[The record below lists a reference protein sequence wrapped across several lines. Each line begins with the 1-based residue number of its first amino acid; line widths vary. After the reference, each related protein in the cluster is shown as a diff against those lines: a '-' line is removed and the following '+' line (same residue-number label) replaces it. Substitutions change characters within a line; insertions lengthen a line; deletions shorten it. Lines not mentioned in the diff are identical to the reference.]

1 MEMGA
6 DNAIVI
12 RVSGLVQG
20 VGFRPTVWRL
30 ARELGLEGDVRND
43 GAGVVIRL
51 WGDEENRARFLAR
64 LEQESPPLARID
76 GIETAPLTSGDGDRP
91 GGFQIALSGAG
102 AIRTGIVPDAA
113 VCGECRKEI
122 LDSSDRRHR
131 YPFTN
136 CTHCGPRF
144 SILRA
149 IPYDRANTSMDRF
162 PMCPICRQEYD
173 DPANRRFHAQ
183 PNACPDCGPRIWLEE
198 HQGRVV
204 PQDEEVVATAAR
216 LIREGKIVAIK
227 GIGGFHLACDAA
239 NEEAVAELRRRKGR
253 YHKPFAL
260 MARDEGVIAGSCYL
274 EDEERRL
281 LHSTAAP
288 IVLLKQRENHTLA
301 ASLAPGQDTLG
312 FMLPYTPLHVLLMEA
327 VPGPIVLTSGN
338 PSEEP
343 QLIANETARE
353 RLAPIADYFLMHDR
367 EILNRVDDSVVRVMA
382 GRGRVIRRARGY
394 APAPLLLPPGFEE
407 ADAIT
412 ALGGELKN
420 TFCILKEGKAIL
432 SQHLGDLENPE
443 SYRAFQTTLSLYN
456 DLYQHRPNALAVD
469 LHPGYR
475 STRFGRELAQRN
487 GVRLLVI
494 QHHHAHLAACMAENG
509 WGLEAG
515 AVLGVVLDGLGYGPD
530 ATLWGGE
537 FLLGDYCGYE
547 RLAYL
552 KPVPMIGG
560 AQAVL
565 QPWRSGYAHLLQCV
579 GKEELEGYRAT
590 EWIRFLDSKP
600 LAVLEGMIEQGL
612 NAPLSSSAG
621 RLFDAV
627 AAVLGICRER
637 IHYEGQAAMEL
648 EAIIPHWLVQKV
660 EPYPFRLDRE
670 EEGAA
675 RLNPAPMWRALLEDL
690 LKGRSREEMAAA
702 FHRGLAQS
710 IAVTADTLCREANV
724 GTVALS
730 GGVFQNRIL
739 FEAVVAG
746 LESRGLQVLTHRR
759 VPGNDG
765 GIALGQA
772 VIAAA
777 GRPSGRMP
785 AL

>member
-1 MEMGA
+1 MLPEGGGRLNRSASEYDEETRVLKGVSAVMEMGA

-76 GIETAPLTSGDGDRP
+76 GIETAPLIGDGDRP

-122 LDSSDRRHR
+122 LDSADRRHR

-136 CTHCGPRF
+136 CTHCGPRL
-144 SILRA
+144 SIIRR
-149 IPYDRANTSMDRF
+149 IPYDRDNTSMASF

-260 MARDEGVIAGSCYL
+260 MARDEGVIASSCYL

-301 ASLAPGQDTLG
+301 PSLAPGQDTLG

-338 PSEEP
+338 FSEEP
-343 QLIANETARE
+343 QLIANETTRE

-443 SYRAFQTTLSLYN
+443 SYRTYQSTLRLYN
-456 DLYQHRPNALAVD
+456 ELFQHQAQTLVVD

-475 STRFGRELAQRN
+475 STRLGQELAQSE
-487 GVRLLVI
+487 GASLLEV
-494 QHHHAHLAACMAENG
+494 QHHHAHVTACMAENG
-509 WGLEAG
+509 WCRDAG
-515 AVLGVVLDGLGYGPD
+515 PVLGVVLDGLGYGPD
-530 ATLWGGE
+530 GTLWGGE
-537 FLLGDYCGYE
+537 FLLAGYSEYE
-547 RLAYL
+547 RLAHL
-552 KPVPMIGG
+552 RITPMLGG
-560 AQAVL
+560 NQAVL
-565 QPWRSGYAHLLQCV
+565 EPWRSAYAHMKQLIGEDLLQQHQ
-579 GKEELEGYRAT
+579 GS
-590 EWIRFLDSKP
+590 EWMQYLSQKPIEVLDRMM
-600 LAVLEGMIEQGL
+600 AQGI
-612 NAPLSSSAG
+612 NAPLTSSAG
-621 RLFDAV
+621 GVMR
-627 AAVLGICRER
+627 
-637 IHYEGQAAMEL
+637 
-648 EAIIPHWLVQKV
+648 
-660 EPYPFRLDRE
+660 
-670 EEGAA
+670 
-675 RLNPAPMWRALLEDL
+675 WRRCW
-690 LKGRSREEMAAA
+690 GS
-702 FHRGLAQS
+702 
-710 IAVTADTLCREANV
+710 AVT
-724 GTVALS
+724 
-730 GGVFQNRIL
+730 
-739 FEAVVAG
+739 
-746 LESRGLQVLTHRR
+746 ESTTRARR
-759 VPGNDG
+759 PWNW
-765 GIALGQA
+765 
-772 VIAAA
+772 
-777 GRPSGRMP
+777 RP
-785 AL
+785 